1 MPPFAGRD
9 LGYTAAAMQEEHI
22 RSIIR
27 DKLVYGALPSVKC
40 QITWFGPG
48 SGEACVACTTAITP
62 ADVECECEHPDGG
75 VLRFHRRCFAV
86 WDEIRQVLA

>member
-1 MPPFAGRD
+1 MSAFPGRD
-9 LGYTAAAMQEEHI
+9 LGYTAAAMQEDEI

-27 DKLVYGALPSVKC
+27 DKLVDGALPSAKC

-48 SGEACVACTTAITP
+48 SGQTCVACATTISR

-75 VLRFHRRCFAV
+75 VLRFHRQCFAV
-86 WDEIRQVLA
+86 WDDMRQVLA

>member
-1 MPPFAGRD
+1 
-9 LGYTAAAMQEEHI
+9 MQEEHI